1 MKLVKKFHIAEVH
14 ATTYVNAPYTLI
26 LGHDPSRKCELIMDK
41 DACKRHGIKSALKL
55 VGRDLECTLT
65 TRQVRRK
72 KPPRGLGGSG
82 YSFPDEQ
89 DKKVDEMWLEEIV
102 RTERYLQYRIM
113 ASRKNQSLH
122 REVTHILYTESGDE
136 SDGSHLAIH
145 LTEEEYKKCIKL
157 PIGTV
162 LKAKFRLLPK
172 EKPQQKEAK
181 RKIRTKR

>member
-1 MKLVKKFHIAEVH
+1 MKLVKIFSIAEVH
-14 ATTYVNAPYTLI
+14 VTTYVNALYKLI
-26 LGHDPSRKCELIMDK
+26 LGHDQSCKCELIMDK
-41 DACKRHGIKSALKL
+41 DACKRHGIKSALML

-65 TRQVRRK
+65 TRQVQRE
-72 KPPRGLGGSG
+72 KPPPGLGGSE

-89 DKKVDEMWLEEIV
+89 DMKVDEMWLEEIV

-122 REVTHILYTESGDE
+122 REVTHILYTKSDE
-136 SDGSHLAIH
+136 GYGSHLAIH
-145 LTEEEYKKCIKL
+145 LTEEEYRKCIKL

-172 EKPQQKEAK
+172 EKPQKEAK
-181 RKIRTKR
+181 SKTMK